1 MLHLVYKINLF
12 SKPNCE
18 ACVFIQCFLHEFNQ
32 ISNLLFVYHFDVLI
46 TTHIWMENKIG
57 WISAKRVTLYHK
69 VLLILDEA
77 NLMESFKAIAPL
89 CGRKVSGS

>member
-1 MLHLVYKINLF
+1 
-12 SKPNCE
+12 
-18 ACVFIQCFLHEFNQ
+18 
-32 ISNLLFVYHFDVLI
+32 
-46 TTHIWMENKIG
+46 MENKIG

-89 CGRKVSGS
+89 CGRKVSGSWEEDPVHLKG